1 MLVRQRV
8 PEIMDD
14 PQLDSDLHRQALA
27 GLERLNAIS
36 NSKQIVA
43 RPIENLLLTAPAGN
57 PLRVLDLACGGG
69 DLAMALS
76 SYFHSK
82 KQAVQILGVDV
93 SPLAVEYA
101 TSKWQDFCGKSGL
114 SMPSQLQKSCSFS
127 RLDVLGEELPAGFD
141 VIMTSLFTHHLD
153 PPDIQALLAKMA
165 ASAGKLV
172 LVNDLERHPLS
183 LWSVTLATKLVT
195 TSKVVQHD
203 GPASVR
209 AAFTT
214 TEMLQ
219 MAQAAGLKEATVE
232 RHFPCRMLLSWQRG
246 EQR

>member
-1 MLVRQRV
+1 
-8 PEIMDD
+8 
-14 PQLDSDLHRQALA
+14 
-27 GLERLNAIS
+27 
-36 NSKQIVA
+36 
-43 RPIENLLLTAPAGN
+43 
-57 PLRVLDLACGGG
+57 
-69 DLAMALS
+69 
-76 SYFHSK
+76 
-82 KQAVQILGVDV
+82 
-93 SPLAVEYA
+93 
-101 TSKWQDFCGKSGL
+101 
-114 SMPSQLQKSCSFS
+114 
-127 RLDVLGEELPAGFD
+127 
-141 VIMTSLFTHHLD
+141 
-153 PPDIQALLAKMA
+153 MA

-246 EQR
+246 EQI